1 MSDPLAALVNPGIR
15 AMAAYHVPRPAG
27 IVAKLDANEL
37 PFALP
42 PEFARPLGEELAKVA
57 LERYPLSD
65 GGALRGL
72 LAREVGVPAEQVVL
86 GNGSDELIA
95 LLVAAYSAPRPGA
108 AHPTILYPWPSFV
121 VYKIASVAHGA
132 EPVEVPLRE
141 DFTLDLA
148 AVEHAIATRRPN
160 VCFFA
165 LPNNPTGT
173 LWPTEEIAA
182 LAARHPDV
190 IVVSDEAY
198 LAYGGRSLAPRLG
211 QLPNLVVMRT
221 LSKIGMAALR
231 VGWIAASPAIAT
243 EVEKVRPPYNVGSLN
258 QRAAEWLLGH
268 ARAWLDARAHEVVL
282 ERTRLVTALRALPG
296 LRVFDTEANLV
307 MVRVGA
313 PLDGKA
319 SIVWQQLASR
329 GVLVRNFDRPGP
341 MAGCLRITVGTPAEN
356 DHLLA
361 ALRAIL

>member
-1 MSDPLAALVNPGIR
+1 VSDPLAELVNPGIR
-15 AMAAYHVPRPAG
+15 SMAAYHVPRPAG

-42 PEFARPLGEELAKVA
+42 PELAQPLAVELGKVA

-65 GGALRGL
+65 GGPLRAM

-95 LLVAAYSAPRPGA
+95 LLVAAYSAPRARA
-108 AHPTILYPWPSFV
+108 AHPTVLYPWPSFV
-121 VYKIASVAHGA
+121 VYRIASAAHGA

-148 AVEHAIATRRPN
+148 AVEHAIAARRPN

-173 LWPTEEIAA
+173 LWPPEEIAA
-182 LAARHPDV
+182 LAARHPDT

-198 LAYGGRSLAPRLG
+198 LAYGGRTLAPRLA
-211 QLPNLVVMRT
+211 QLPNLVIMRT

-258 QRAAEWLLGH
+258 QRAAEWLLAN
-268 ARAWLDARAHEVVL
+268 ARPWLDARAHEVVL

-313 PLDGKA
+313 PMDGRA
-319 SIVWQQLASR
+319 SVVWRELASR
-329 GVLVRNFDRPGP
+329 GVLVRNFDRPGAL
-341 MAGCLRITVGTPAEN
+341 AGCLRITIGTPTEN
-356 DHLLA
+356 DLLLA
-361 ALRAIL
+361 ALGAIL